1 MNFRFK
7 ALQAAR
13 EPDELDAPTL
23 LARPRGWIAV
33 LSVLIVVAGAGVW
46 AFLGALPRTVTAT
59 GLLTRPGGVAVVQS
73 LYPGQV
79 RQVYATPGGQVA
91 AGQPVAALLDPGGRL
106 RQVTSPYAGEVV
118 NVSVAGGQVVGVG
131 AEVLTVERTDAA
143 ADRLLAMLFVPADS
157 AVGVAPG
164 QPVDLAVSSAP
175 PAAFGVLK
183 GRVTSVSAY
192 PLSSA
197 ALAALLGGAG
207 PASGYASGG
216 ATRLVVV
223 DLLRDPATASGY
235 GWSTR
240 TGFPHPLR
248 SQAKVTGTIVLG
260 AQSPIRFV
268 LGR

>member
-1 MNFRFK
+1 VNFRFK

-33 LSVLIVVAGAGVW
+33 LSVLIVTIGAGVW
-46 AFLGALPRTVTAT
+46 AFAGALPRTITAT
-59 GLLTRPGGVAVVQS
+59 GLLTHPGGVSVVQTP
-73 LYPGQV
+73 YAGQV
-79 RQVYATPGGQVA
+79 RRVLTSPSAQVL
-91 AGQPVAALLDPGGRL
+91 AGQPVAELLDPRGGI
-106 RQVTSPYAGEVV
+106 RQVTSPYAGAVV

-131 AEVLTVERTDAA
+131 AEVLTLERTDGP

-157 AVGVAPG
+157 AVGVHAG

-192 PLSSA
+192 PLSTA
-197 ALAALLGGAG
+197 ALAALLGGQT
-207 PASGYASGG
+207 SGYGSG
-216 ATRLVVV
+216 AMRLVIV
-223 DLLRDPATASGY
+223 DLVRDTTTASGY

-240 TGFPHPLR
+240 AGFPHPLQ
-248 SQAKVTGTIVLG
+248 SQARVSGSIVLG
-260 AQSPIRFV
+260 SQSPIRFV